1 MPNGAHASKTQWD
14 RFAGESVALR
24 SIGARY
30 CGADEIHHPL
40 GHLEFTGGRPHDSNA
55 EGVPDDSATPLVS
68 RIRLNR
74 LPRVAC
80 GDT

>member
-1 MPNGAHASKTQWD
+1 MVCLSL
-14 RFAGESVALR
+14 SVASGDTR
-24 SIGARY
+24 
-30 CGADEIHHPL
+30 
-40 GHLEFTGGRPHDSNA
+40 FGRPHDLNA